1 MTNKCYETELQ
12 KTKKKK
18 ERKQKGK
25 TNKELNKQKAA

>member
-1 MTNKCYETELQ
+1 MLRDRTSENK
-12 KTKKKK
+12 KKKK

>member
-1 MTNKCYETELQ
+1 MLRDRTSEN
-12 KTKKKK
+12 KKKK